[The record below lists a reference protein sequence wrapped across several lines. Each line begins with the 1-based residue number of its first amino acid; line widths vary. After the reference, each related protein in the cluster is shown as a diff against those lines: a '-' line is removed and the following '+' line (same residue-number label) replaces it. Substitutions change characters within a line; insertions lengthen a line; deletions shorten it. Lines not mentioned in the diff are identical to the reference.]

1 MKSTVLMMLFAAVSA
16 SSSVKC
22 FTNEAGNVL
31 CHHDG
36 SGKSHDAKAEVNLIT
51 MSHHDG
57 SGKSHDA
64 KPENVLN
71 HHDGSGK
78 SHDNKPEN
86 VLNHHDGSGKSHDAK
101 AEVNLKGSGGGGS
114 GGSDGH
120 GHNKGEIN
128 LKGSGGGGNDGHG
141 HNQPQINLKGSGGG
155 SGGNDGHGHLI
166 DEDLLTLAEG
176 EGDSV
181 SATLKMDTYTITL
194 ISIFVAQIFFCFGIC
209 CWTKAQVSNAKK
221 ETVKQ

>member
-71 HHDGSGK
+71 HHDGSGN

-120 GHNKGEIN
+120 GHNKAEIN
-128 LKGSGGGGNDGHG
+128 LKGSG
-141 HNQPQINLKGSGGG
+141 GGG

-166 DEDLLTLAEG
+166 DEDLLSLAEG
-176 EGDSV
+176 EGDTSV

>member
-22 FTNEAGNVL
+22 YTNEAGNVL

-36 SGKSHDAKAEVNLIT
+36 SGKSHDAK
-51 MSHHDG
+51 
-57 SGKSHDA
+57 
-64 KPENVLN
+64 PENVLT
-71 HHDGSGK
+71 
-78 SHDNKPEN
+78 
-86 VLNHHDGSGKSHDAK
+86 HHDGSGKSHDAK

-114 GGSDGH
+114 GGSDSH
-120 GHNKGEIN
+120 DHNKAEIN
-128 LKGSGGGGNDGHG
+128 LKGSGGGGSGGSDHHD
-141 HNQPQINLKGSGGG
+141 HNQAEINLRGGRD
-155 SGGNDGHGHLI
+155 SHGHLK
-166 DEDLLTLAEG
+166 DEDLLSLAEG
-176 EGDSV
+176 EGDSTV

>member
-1 MKSTVLMMLFAAVSA
+1 MKSTVLMMLFAAAAA

-36 SGKSHDAKAEVNLIT
+36 SGKSHDAKAEVNLLT
-51 MSHHDG
+51 MS
-57 SGKSHDA
+57 
-64 KPENVLN
+64 

-86 VLNHHDGSGKSHDAK
+86 VLNHHDGSGKSHDNKAQNVLSHHDGSGKSHDAK
-101 AEVNLKGSGGGGS
+101 AEVNLKGSGGGS
-114 GGSDGH
+114 
-120 GHNKGEIN
+120 
-128 LKGSGGGGNDGHG
+128 
-141 HNQPQINLKGSGGG
+141 
-155 SGGNDGHGHLI
+155 SGGNDGHGHLM
-166 DEDLLTLAEG
+166 DDDLLSLAEG
-176 EGDSV
+176 EGDSSV

-221 ETVKQ
+221 ETVK

>member
-1 MKSTVLMMLFAAVSA
+1 MKSTVLMMLFAAVAA

-22 FTNEAGNVL
+22 YTNEAGNVL

-78 SHDNKPEN
+78 SHDNKAEN
-86 VLNHHDGSGKSHDAK
+86 VLTHHDGSGKSHDAK

-120 GHNKGEIN
+120 GHNQAEIN
-128 LKGSGGGGNDGHG
+128 LKGSGGGG
-141 HNQPQINLKGSGGG
+141 SGG
-155 SGGNDGHGHLI
+155 SDGHGHLI
-166 DEDLLTLAEG
+166 DEDLLSLAEG
-176 EGDSV
+176 EGDTSV

>member
-22 FTNEAGNVL
+22 YTNEAGNVL

-36 SGKSHDAKAEVNLIT
+36 SGESHDAKAEVNLIT

-71 HHDGSGK
+71 HHDGSGE
-78 SHDNKPEN
+78 SHDN
-86 VLNHHDGSGKSHDAK
+86 K
-101 AEVNLKGSGGGGS
+101 AEVNLKGSGGGSS

-120 GHNKGEIN
+120 GHNKAEIN
-128 LKGSGGGGNDGHG
+128 LKGTAGDCSGGSDGDG

-155 SGGNDGHGHLI
+155 SSGGNDGHGHLI
-166 DEDLLTLAEG
+166 DEDLLSLAEG